1 MEAKERVAMDLGAS
15 TGGFTDVLL
24 QNGAAHVYAID
35 VGYGQLDWKL
45 RNDPRVTVME
55 RTNARYLTADDLPL
69 KPTLGVMDVS
79 FISIT
84 KILPAAAAIMGE
96 DGEFISLI
104 KPQFEAG
111 RDRVGKKGVVRDAQV
126 HLDVVKE
133 ILQFIDADMD
143 GRQNLSFS
151 PIKGPKGTSSFCA
164 HPPKCRATHAS
175 PSRRRRRSFVRRTNR
190 WATPD
195 LKRGGHRRMIRNAM
209 FYLNQNKPSVFDT
222 VRVCAELCRE
232 RGIEPI
238 FFEANREELIE
249 KLGDEA
255 ETARY
260 LPEPEAGTV
269 DMLFVFGGDGTV
281 LRALDMYVDRD
292 IPILGINLG
301 RLGFLL
307 ETQTQELPEALDMLA
322 RGEYAIERR
331 MMLYAEGMCNGKPVS
346 AYATNEVSISRGLS
360 QRMIALDALVGG
372 ALVDHYIADGVVLA
386 SPTGSTAYSLSA
398 GGPIVSPDVPC
409 FVLNPI
415 CPHTLQS
422 RPIVLSADEPV
433 TLLLNMKEMREGMQL
448 SIDGQAISRM
458 RNGERLTVM
467 RSPHDAQLV
476 RFSRARNFF
485 SLLKDKLS
493 QWSL

>member
-1 MEAKERVAMDLGAS
+1 
-15 TGGFTDVLL
+15 
-24 QNGAAHVYAID
+24 
-35 VGYGQLDWKL
+35 
-45 RNDPRVTVME
+45 
-55 RTNARYLTADDLPL
+55 
-69 KPTLGVMDVS
+69 
-79 FISIT
+79 
-84 KILPAAAAIMGE
+84 
-96 DGEFISLI
+96 
-104 KPQFEAG
+104 
-111 RDRVGKKGVVRDAQV
+111 
-126 HLDVVKE
+126 
-133 ILQFIDADMD
+133 
-143 GRQNLSFS
+143 
-151 PIKGPKGTSSFCA
+151 
-164 HPPKCRATHAS
+164 
-175 PSRRRRRSFVRRTNR
+175 
-190 WATPD
+190 
-195 LKRGGHRRMIRNAM
+195 MIRNAM

-232 RGIEPI
+232 RGIKPI

-260 LPEPEAGTV
+260 LPEPEVGTV

-307 ETQTQELPEALDMLA
+307 ETQTQELPEALDMLV

-372 ALVDHYIADGVVLA
+372 VLVDHYIADGVVLA